1 MNSSYRQIGLFLIL
15 TLSNHFVFGEVR
27 SPETTLS
34 EQNLQ
39 NRSGIFLTNE
49 EAHERIRDLETDVSD
64 SAFEDREVKLVQL
77 GKALYNYNEQFSL
90 TPDESSS
97 ILYQAIEAYIEA
109 AHIAIDNG
117 LIRHTLKIS
126 DIATKLGDKQLLDDI
141 FNELLE
147 FEDDEG
153 GKYGALIYYTN
164 ALAGFNDE
172 SAKEYYKIAISMRN
186 TEDGRQ
192 AYYTYAR
199 YLYDSGD
206 LEGALEILG
215 EFSAEQRQL
224 YWQATQLQ
232 QRISHELGLDTRE
245 IDQEINDIRERLK
258 GAIGIGDFPKI
269 NALETTD
276 LKNRPNLPEAHA
288 IETFSHTK
296 NSDDSRGSNANN
308 WKTSP
313 T

>member
-245 IDQEINDIRERLK
+245 IDQEI
-258 GAIGIGDFPKI
+258 
-269 NALETTD
+269 
-276 LKNRPNLPEAHA
+276 
-288 IETFSHTK
+288 
-296 NSDDSRGSNANN
+296 
-308 WKTSP
+308 
-313 T
+313 